1 MHRLGVCVKMGK
13 FVLLFG
19 ITGSATKHNI
29 MRKLVLSGVTLGLA
43 AQLATA
49 QIKLPS
55 PSPGATVMQT
65 IGTTDLTVKYSRPS
79 LKGRTPFT
87 DAFVPTGK
95 IWRTGANQATAFTT
109 STDLMVNGKTLPA
122 GTYAILSM
130 PSMDDWT
137 LIFSKNLTVTEPT
150 YKPEEDAL
158 RVQLKPTKGGEMME
172 TFTIGFSDLTDSTAK
187 MNILFADVK
196 ASADLKVDV
205 NTNAAAN
212 VDKAVAEKP
221 DDPAVLQAAAS
232 YNLSK
237 GRNLEQAMGWIDKSI
252 TAKETFRNLYV
263 KSQLLGKMG
272 KFAEAVPVAQKA
284 LALGQS
290 SNDAAFPFFKEGIE
304 KSITEYTAKM
314 PAMPAMKGKKGK
326 KNA

>member
-1 MHRLGVCVKMGK
+1 
-13 FVLLFG
+13 
-19 ITGSATKHNI
+19 

-43 AQLATA
+43 TQLATA
-49 QIKLPS
+49 QIQLPS

-65 IGTTDLTVKYSRPS
+65 LGTTDLTVKYSRPS

-95 IWRTGANQATAFTT
+95 VWRTGANQATAFTT

-122 GTYAILSM
+122 GTYALLSI
-130 PSMDDWT
+130 PAMDDWT
-137 LIFSKNLTVTEPT
+137 LIFSKNLTVTEQS
-150 YKPEEDAL
+150 YKQEEDAL
-158 RVQLKPTKGGEMME
+158 RVPLKPTKGGEKME

-187 MNILFADVK
+187 MNILFGDVK
-196 ASADLKVDV
+196 ATADLTVDV

-212 VDKAVAEKP
+212 VDKAIAEKP
-221 DDPAVLQAAAS
+221 DDPAVLQAAAN

-237 GRNLEQAMGWIDKSI
+237 GRNLEQALGWIDKSI
-252 TAKETFRNLYV
+252 AAKETFRNLFV
-263 KSQLLGKMG
+263 KAQLLGRMG
-272 KFAEAVPVAQKA
+272 KFAEAVPLAQKA

-314 PAMPAMKGKKGK
+314 PALPAMKGKKGK

>member
-1 MHRLGVCVKMGK
+1 MGK
-13 FVLLFG
+13 FVLSFG
-19 ITGSATKHNI
+19 LTINPINDNI
-29 MRKLVLSGVTLGLA
+29 MRKFVLSGATLALA

-55 PSPGATVMQT
+55 PSPSATVMQT
-65 IGTTDLTVKYSRPS
+65 VGTTDLTVKYSRPS

-122 GTYAILSM
+122 GSYAILSM

-150 YKPEEDAL
+150 YKQDDDAL
-158 RVQLKPTKGGEMME
+158 RVQLKPVKGGEKIEM
-172 TFTIGFSDLTDSTAK
+172 FTIGFSDVTDSTAK
-187 MNILFADVK
+187 MNIMFADVR
-196 ASADLKVDV
+196 ATADLGVDV

-212 VDKAVAEKP
+212 VDKAVADKP
-221 DDPAVLQAAAS
+221 EDPAVLQAAAS

-237 GRNLEQAMGWIDKSI
+237 GRNLEQSLGWIDKSI
-252 TAKETFRNLYV
+252 TAKETYRNLYV
-263 KSQLLGKMG
+263 KSQILGKMG
-272 KFAEAVPVAQKA
+272 KFAEAVPIAQKA
-284 LALGQS
+284 LTLGQS

-304 KSITEYTAKM
+304 KSITDYTAKM
-314 PAMPAMKGKKGK
+314 PALPAMKGKKSK

>member
-1 MHRLGVCVKMGK
+1 
-13 FVLLFG
+13 
-19 ITGSATKHNI
+19 

-49 QIKLPS
+49 QIQLPS

-65 IGTTDLTVKYSRPS
+65 LGTTDLTVKYSRPS

-95 IWRTGANQATAFTT
+95 VWRTGANQATAFTT

-122 GTYAILSM
+122 GTYAILSI
-130 PSMDDWT
+130 PAVDDWT
-137 LIFSKNLTVTEPT
+137 LIFSKSLTVTEAT
-150 YKPEEDAL
+150 YKADDDAL
-158 RVQLKPTKGGEMME
+158 RVQLKPTKGGEKME

-187 MNILFADVK
+187 MNILFGDVK
-196 ASADLKVDV
+196 ATADLSVDV

-221 DDPAVLQAAAS
+221 DDPAILQAAAS

-263 KSQLLGKMG
+263 KSQLLGRMG
-272 KFAEAVPVAQKA
+272 KFAEAVPLAQKA
-284 LALGQS
+284 LTLGQS

-314 PAMPAMKGKKGK
+314 PTVPAMKGKKGK

>member
-1 MHRLGVCVKMGK
+1 
-13 FVLLFG
+13 
-19 ITGSATKHNI
+19 
-29 MRKLVLSGVTLGLA
+29 MRKLILSGVTLSLA

-87 DAFVPTGK
+87 DTFVPTGK
-95 IWRTGANQATAFTT
+95 VWRTGANQATAFTT

-150 YKPEEDAL
+150 YKQEEDVL
-158 RVQLKPTKGGEMME
+158 RVQIKPTKGGETME

-187 MNILFADVK
+187 MNILFGDVK
-196 ASADLKVDV
+196 AAANLKVDV
-205 NTNAAAN
+205 NANAAAN
-212 VDKAVAEKP
+212 VDKAVADKP
-221 DDPAVLQAAAS
+221 EDPAILQAAAS

-237 GRNLEQAMGWIDKSI
+237 GRNLEQAMGWIDKAI
-252 TAKETFRNLYV
+252 TVKETYRNLYV

-272 KFAEAVPVAQKA
+272 KFAEAVPLAQKA
-284 LALGQS
+284 LTLGQS

-304 KSITEYTAKM
+304 KSIIEYTAKM
-314 PAMPAMKGKKGK
+314 PALPAIKGKKGK

>member
-1 MHRLGVCVKMGK
+1 MH
-13 FVLLFG
+13 
-19 ITGSATKHNI
+19 
-29 MRKLVLSGVTLGLA
+29 KLVLSGVTLCLA

-55 PSPGATVMQT
+55 PSPSATVMQT
-65 IGTTDLTVKYSRPS
+65 VGTTDLTVKYSRPS

-95 IWRTGANQATAFTT
+95 VWRTGANQATAFTT
-109 STDLMVNGKTLPA
+109 STDLMVNGQTLPA
-122 GTYAILSM
+122 GSYAILSM

-137 LIFSKNLTVTEPT
+137 LIFSKNLTVTEAT
-150 YKPEEDAL
+150 YKQEEDAL
-158 RVQLKPTKGGEMME
+158 RVQLKPTKGGEKME

-196 ASADLKVDV
+196 ATADLGVDV

-221 DDPAVLQAAAS
+221 EDPAVLQAAAS

-237 GRNLEQAMGWIDKSI
+237 GRNLEQALGWIDKSI
-252 TAKETFRNLYV
+252 TAKETFRNLFV

-272 KFAEAVPVAQKA
+272 KFAEAVPIAQKA

-314 PAMPAMKGKKGK
+314 PAMPAVKGKKGK